1 MFITWQIVGILV
13 AVTVVRAVWVIIYR
27 LFFRPLA
34 KVLGPFL
41 GVFSFY
47 SLWYNAHRENSVHRG
62 RSSIK
67 IWQFKSPH
75 DGRYLSI
82 DQSQAQEYASILG
95 RGPPQRHTQE
105 TLTRSSILDL
115 GSAKA
120 RLSMC
125 ALDLDNYKL
134 TIPDNDV
141 HQVRRAALNLSFR
154 AQIVFVL
161 EKSYKDRTEVD
172 ESGAIGVRVYGEY

>member
-1 MFITWQIVGILV
+1 
-13 AVTVVRAVWVIIYR
+13 
-27 LFFRPLA
+27 
-34 KVLGPFL
+34 
-41 GVFSFY
+41 
-47 SLWYNAHRENSVHRG
+47 
-62 RSSIK
+62 
-67 IWQFKSPH
+67 
-75 DGRYLSI
+75 
-82 DQSQAQEYASILG
+82 
-95 RGPPQRHTQE
+95 
-105 TLTRSSILDL
+105 LTRSSILDL